1 MDQNAML
8 RPKMATSN
16 TRQNTEDALRRY
28 AEEQS
33 RIRIYV
39 REDGV
44 LVLEGQVDSWE
55 ELQAIELAAS
65 SVPGVG
71 KIEDR
76 IKIL

>member
-1 MDQNAML
+1 MEQNSK
-8 RPKMATSN
+8 PKSKMATSN
-16 TRQNTEDALRRY
+16 ARQSIEDALKRY
-28 AEEQS
+28 VEQQS
-33 RIRIYV
+33 RIHIDV

-44 LVLEGQVDSWE
+44 LVLDGQVDSWE

-76 IKIL
+76 IKIV